1 VRPRQNDCGLREQI
15 DQQMKDKSMKTVL
28 TLALLLALGSLHGF
42 AEPVKVC
49 PANPHYLTFKG
60 KPVVLIT
67 SDHHYGAVMDRD
79 FNFSSYLNYLGRN
92 RMNLTRIYPGGMFEP
107 PDKWLRSN
115 PLGPRPG
122 RQILPWPRSTQAGAH
137 PSLGEPG

>member
-1 VRPRQNDCGLREQI
+1 MDHLPT
-15 DQQMKDKSMKTVL
+15 MKTTWAFRWFGVPCHL
-28 TLALLLALGSLHGF
+28 PPGGVGWPTTTAILLMCTAVF

-49 PANPHYLTFKG
+49 PANPHYLMFKG

-79 FNFSSYLNYLGRN
+79 FDFSNYLNYLGSQ

-107 PDKWLRSN
+107 PDKWLRGN
-115 PLGPRPG
+115 PLGPAQADRFCPGRGPPRPG
-122 RQILPWPRSTQAGAH
+122 RIQPR
-137 PSLGEPG
+137 